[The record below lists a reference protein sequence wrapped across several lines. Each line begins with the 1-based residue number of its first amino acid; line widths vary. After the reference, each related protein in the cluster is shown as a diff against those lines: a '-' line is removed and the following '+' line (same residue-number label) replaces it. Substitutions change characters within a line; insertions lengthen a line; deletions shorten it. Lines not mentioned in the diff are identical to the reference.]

1 MDELEKTAQ
10 ETAEETGG
18 MAPDAGEQQAP
29 AGEQGVP
36 GGGEDFEP
44 LLRGRYKGE
53 IEARV
58 LRIVDG
64 RLRGLRQENE
74 RLRQMAAAAEAAR
87 QREQEAQLQ
96 AAMEFAVIR
105 ARQQMAQAIASGGR
119 RVAENGGRRRSV
131 SRWDPRG
138 HSGAEL
144 AAKRKRVQ
152 DGEKLRIKQGREN
165 MEMNL
170 QMFAEITQTTA
181 GLSAEM
187 KTYYGMELL
196 ENAKQQ
202 LVHNQFAATKGLPA
216 GGGKTV
222 EWRKFGAFDKAL
234 KHLTEGETPD
244 GSGISVSYITKELA
258 QYGDY
263 TTVSDMLDLTAIDD
277 VVLEITDRHG
287 SNMGLTLDTVTRN
300 EIQQGKQVI
309 YAPKIG
315 SDGTKTDVTSRMTL
329 DKDCRMTSELVAKAA
344 TQLKKMNAPTFDG
357 KYVCII
363 HPSVA
368 FDLRQDEAWIA
379 AHQYAGATEL
389 FSGEIGELHG
399 VRFVETTEA
408 KIYRGEDLA
417 ADSRTLKVN
426 GNVMASTDVTFNGGT
441 VAAGALAGRYVVLGG
456 TRCQV
461 VSNTDA
467 KLVLDKTVTVGD
479 KEVIYPGEGGKQ
491 GCAVYG
497 CLFLGKGAYGV
508 VDLSEGT
515 EVIVKPRGSSGTA
528 DPLDQRSSVG
538 WKGVHAAAILY
549 DEYMV
554 RVECGSSY
562 SDEDK
567 AN

>member
-1 MDELEKTAQ
+1 MEPQEEHNEAEKGKRNMEKLFNLQVFAQ
-10 ETAEETGG
+10 E
-18 MAPDAGEQQAP
+18 
-29 AGEQGVP
+29 
-36 GGGEDFEP
+36 
-44 LLRGRYKGE
+44 
-53 IEARV
+53 
-58 LRIVDG
+58 
-64 RLRGLRQENE
+64 N
-74 RLRQMAAAAEAAR
+74 
-87 QREQEAQLQ
+87 
-96 AAMEFAVIR
+96 
-105 ARQQMAQAIASGGR
+105 
-119 RVAENGGRRRSV
+119 
-131 SRWDPRG
+131 
-138 HSGAEL
+138 
-144 AAKRKRVQ
+144 
-152 DGEKLRIKQGREN
+152 
-165 MEMNL
+165 
-170 QMFAEITQTTA
+170 TQTTG

-196 ENAKQQ
+196 DNAKPQ
-202 LVHNQFAATKGLPA
+202 LVHNQFAATKPLPT

-222 EWRKFGAFDKAL
+222 EWRKFGSFDKAL
-234 KHLTEGETPD
+234 TPLTEGVTPD

-379 AHQYAGATEL
+379 AHQYAAATEL

-408 KIYRGEDLA
+408 KIYRGENLA
-417 ADSRTLKVN
+417 GDVRSLKVK
-426 GNVMASTDVTFNGGT
+426 GNTVSAVEVGFQGGT
-441 VAAGALAGRYVVLGG
+441 VAANALAGRYVMIGG
-456 TRCQV
+456 SRCKV
-461 VSNTDA
+461 ISNTTA
-467 KLVLDKTVTVGD
+467 KLVLDTEVTAAEGD
-479 KEVIYPGEGGKQ
+479 AIYPGEGGKN

-497 CLFLGKGAYGV
+497 CLFIGKGAYGV

-538 WKGVHAAAILY
+538 WKGIHAAAILY

>member
-1 MDELEKTAQ
+1 M
-10 ETAEETGG
+10 
-18 MAPDAGEQQAP
+18 
-29 AGEQGVP
+29 
-36 GGGEDFEP
+36 
-44 LLRGRYKGE
+44 
-53 IEARV
+53 
-58 LRIVDG
+58 
-64 RLRGLRQENE
+64 
-74 RLRQMAAAAEAAR
+74 
-87 QREQEAQLQ
+87 
-96 AAMEFAVIR
+96 
-105 ARQQMAQAIASGGR
+105 
-119 RVAENGGRRRSV
+119 
-131 SRWDPRG
+131 
-138 HSGAEL
+138 
-144 AAKRKRVQ
+144 
-152 DGEKLRIKQGREN
+152 N
-165 MEMNL
+165 MELNY
-170 QMFAEITQTTA
+170 QMFADANTQTTG

-196 ENAKQQ
+196 ENAKPQ
-202 LVHNQFAATKGLPA
+202 LVHNQFAATKPLPV

-234 KHLTEGETPD
+234 TPLTEGVTPD

-287 SNMGLTLDTVTRN
+287 NNMGLTLDTVTRN
-300 EIQQGKQVI
+300 EIQQGNQVI
-309 YAPKIG
+309 YAPVLGEGGKQ
-315 SDGTKTDVTSRMTL
+315 TAVASRVALTPEC
-329 DKDCRMTSELVAKAA
+329 KMTSELVAKAA

-379 AHQYAGATEL
+379 AHQYAAATEL

-408 KIYRGEDLA
+408 KIFRGDDLA
-417 ADSRTLKVN
+417 KNSRNLAVKGAVSNNASVN
-426 GNVMASTDVTFNGGT
+426 FDGGT
-441 VAAGALAGRYVVLGG
+441 VESGSLVGRYVIIGG
-456 TRCQV
+456 KRYKV
-461 VSNTDA
+461 VSNTDSSMT
-467 KLVLDKTVTVGD
+467 LDKAITAAD
-479 KEVIYPGEGGKQ
+479 DAVIYPGEGGAE

-497 CLFLGKGAYGV
+497 CLFVGKGAYGV

-538 WKGVHAAAILY
+538 WKGIHAAAILY

-562 SDEDK
+562 SGEDK

>member
-1 MDELEKTAQ
+1 MSERNMELQ
-10 ETAEETGG
+10 LF
-18 MAPDAGEQQAP
+18 AGE
-29 AGEQGVP
+29 
-36 GGGEDFEP
+36 
-44 LLRGRYKGE
+44 
-53 IEARV
+53 
-58 LRIVDG
+58 
-64 RLRGLRQENE
+64 
-74 RLRQMAAAAEAAR
+74 
-87 QREQEAQLQ
+87 
-96 AAMEFAVIR
+96 
-105 ARQQMAQAIASGGR
+105 
-119 RVAENGGRRRSV
+119 
-131 SRWDPRG
+131 
-138 HSGAEL
+138 
-144 AAKRKRVQ
+144 
-152 DGEKLRIKQGREN
+152 
-165 MEMNL
+165 MN
-170 QMFAEITQTTA
+170 TQTTG

-196 ENAKQQ
+196 ENARPQ
-202 LVHNQFAATKGLPA
+202 LVHNQFAATKGLPV

-234 KHLTEGETPD
+234 TPLTEGVTPD

-287 SNMGLTLDTVTRN
+287 ANMGLTLDTVTRN
-300 EIQQGKQVI
+300 EIQQGRQVI
-309 YAPKIG
+309 YAPRQE
-315 SDGTKTDVTSRMTL
+315 SDGKKTEVVSRYAL
-329 DKDCRMTSELVAKAA
+329 DGSCKITSELVAKAA
-344 TQLKKMNAPTFDG
+344 TQLKKMNAPTFEG
-357 KYVCII
+357 KYVCIL

-379 AHQYAGATEL
+379 AHQYAAATEL

-408 KIYRGEDLA
+408 KIYRGGDLA
-417 ADSRTLKVN
+417 SDSRTLTVN
-426 GNVMASTDVTFNGGT
+426 GAVTANAEVSFTGGT
-441 VAAGALAGRYVVLGG
+441 VAVNALAGRYVLLGG
-456 TRCQV
+456 KRV
-461 VSNTDA
+461 KVASNTAA
-467 KLVLDKTVTVGD
+467 KLVLAEAVTVSD
-479 KEVIYPGEGGKQ
+479 KAVIYPGEGGKD

-562 SDEDK
+562 SGEDK

>member
-1 MDELEKTAQ
+1 M
-10 ETAEETGG
+10 
-18 MAPDAGEQQAP
+18 
-29 AGEQGVP
+29 
-36 GGGEDFEP
+36 
-44 LLRGRYKGE
+44 
-53 IEARV
+53 
-58 LRIVDG
+58 
-64 RLRGLRQENE
+64 E
-74 RLRQMAAAAEAAR
+74 RL
-87 QREQEAQLQ
+87 
-96 AAMEFAVIR
+96 
-105 ARQQMAQAIASGGR
+105 
-119 RVAENGGRRRSV
+119 
-131 SRWDPRG
+131 DY
-138 HSGAEL
+138 
-144 AAKRKRVQ
+144 
-152 DGEKLRIKQGREN
+152 
-165 MEMNL
+165 
-170 QMFAEITQTTA
+170 QMFAEANTQTTG

-196 ENAKQQ
+196 ENAKPQ
-202 LVHNQFAATKGLPA
+202 LVHNQFAATKPLPV

-234 KHLTEGETPD
+234 KPLTEGVTPD

-263 TTVSDMLDLTAIDD
+263 TTVSDLLDLTAIDD

-309 YAPKIG
+309 YAPVLGADG
-315 SDGTKTDVTSRMTL
+315 SQTPVLSRSKLTAQC
-329 DKDCRMTSELVAKAA
+329 KMTSELVAKAA

-379 AHQYAGATEL
+379 AHQYAAATEL

-408 KIYRGEDLA
+408 KIFRGEDLA
-417 ADSRTLKVN
+417 ANGRTLTVN
-426 GNVMASTDVTFNGGT
+426 GAVSGKET
-441 VAAGALAGRYVVLGG
+441 VAFDGGSVKEGSLAGRYVLVGGKRAKVL
-456 TRCQV
+456 
-461 VSNTDA
+461 SNTTSALTLDA
-467 KLVLDKTVTVGD
+467 AVTAED
-479 KEVIYPGEGGKQ
+479 NSLIYPGEGGAE

-497 CLFLGKGAYGV
+497 CLFVGKGAYGV

-538 WKGVHAAAILY
+538 WKGIHAAAILY
-549 DEYMV
+549 DEYIV

-562 SDEDK
+562 SGEDK

>member
-1 MDELEKTAQ
+1 M
-10 ETAEETGG
+10 
-18 MAPDAGEQQAP
+18 
-29 AGEQGVP
+29 
-36 GGGEDFEP
+36 
-44 LLRGRYKGE
+44 
-53 IEARV
+53 
-58 LRIVDG
+58 
-64 RLRGLRQENE
+64 
-74 RLRQMAAAAEAAR
+74 
-87 QREQEAQLQ
+87 
-96 AAMEFAVIR
+96 
-105 ARQQMAQAIASGGR
+105 
-119 RVAENGGRRRSV
+119 
-131 SRWDPRG
+131 
-138 HSGAEL
+138 
-144 AAKRKRVQ
+144 
-152 DGEKLRIKQGREN
+152 N
-165 MEMNL
+165 MELNY
-170 QMFAEITQTTA
+170 QMFADANTQTTG

-196 ENAKQQ
+196 ENAKPQ
-202 LVHNQFAATKGLPA
+202 LVHNQFAATKPLPV

-234 KHLTEGETPD
+234 TPLTEGVTPD

-287 SNMGLTLDTVTRN
+287 NNMGLTLDTVTRN
-300 EIQQGKQVI
+300 EIQQGNQVI
-309 YAPKIG
+309 YAPVLGEGGKQ
-315 SDGTKTDVTSRMTL
+315 TAVTSRVALTPEC
-329 DKDCRMTSELVAKAA
+329 KMTSELVAKAA

-379 AHQYAGATEL
+379 AHQYAAATEL

-408 KIYRGEDLA
+408 KIFRGDDLA
-417 ADSRTLKVN
+417 KNSRNLAVKGAVSNNAAVN
-426 GNVMASTDVTFNGGT
+426 FDGGT
-441 VAAGALAGRYVVLGG
+441 VESGSLVGRYVIIGG
-456 TRCQV
+456 KRYKV
-461 VSNTDA
+461 VSNTDSSMT
-467 KLVLDKTVTVGD
+467 LDKVITAAD
-479 KEVIYPGEGGKQ
+479 DAVIYPGEGGAE

-497 CLFLGKGAYGV
+497 CLFVGKGAYGV

-538 WKGVHAAAILY
+538 WKGIHAAAILY

-562 SDEDK
+562 SGEDK

>member
-1 MDELEKTAQ
+1 
-10 ETAEETGG
+10 
-18 MAPDAGEQQAP
+18 
-29 AGEQGVP
+29 
-36 GGGEDFEP
+36 
-44 LLRGRYKGE
+44 
-53 IEARV
+53 
-58 LRIVDG
+58 
-64 RLRGLRQENE
+64 
-74 RLRQMAAAAEAAR
+74 
-87 QREQEAQLQ
+87 
-96 AAMEFAVIR
+96 
-105 ARQQMAQAIASGGR
+105 
-119 RVAENGGRRRSV
+119 
-131 SRWDPRG
+131 
-138 HSGAEL
+138 
-144 AAKRKRVQ
+144 
-152 DGEKLRIKQGREN
+152 

-170 QMFAEITQTTA
+170 QMFAENTQTTA

-196 ENAKQQ
+196 ENAKPQ

-234 KHLTEGETPD
+234 KPLTEGVTPD

-456 TRCQV
+456 TRCRV

-497 CLFLGKGAYGV
+497 CLFLGKRLWRGGPERGHGGHREAPRQLRHRRPPGPALQRGLEGRTRRSYPVRRVHGARGV
-508 VDLSEGT
+508 RQQLFGRGQGELRGKAGAVRRPGHLSRR
-515 EVIVKPRGSSGTA
+515 RGF
-528 DPLDQRSSVG
+528 
-538 WKGVHAAAILY
+538 
-549 DEYMV
+549 
-554 RVECGSSY
+554 
-562 SDEDK
+562 
-567 AN
+567 